1 MDLKSI
7 IQGRLDFGSEKSYVQ
22 MEKMYQSRIDNFYKH
37 DVLIKENYLDAESF
51 SINVPRHISL
61 GTERTWINTVKLLEY
76 LAQYALSGSMA
87 AWLVREGK
95 ILKYAVIE
103 PKSDKAI
110 VRNFIKGQKLS
121 SESGKEKEAIKA
133 LTKVIEQYDS
143 HAQAYE
149 RRGYVNYELGKIAD
163 ALYDF
168 NKCISYDD
176 SIPAAYYCKAL
187 INMQREDYQAAIA
200 DFILTTQKAI
210 ALQPIY
216 WKARLLKGQCH
227 LMQLEYAD
235 AAKEF
240 KMFTARG
247 FPKDDPNIV
256 KRKEAFFKHAQAL
269 VALKE
274 FGKAMDALDSAQKIG
289 DKSDKALND
298 SITALIGELKERMRT
313 PASAK

>member
-1 MDLKSI
+1 
-7 IQGRLDFGSEKSYVQ
+7 
-22 MEKMYQSRIDNFYKH
+22 MEKMYQHRIDNFFKH
-37 DVLIKENYLDAESF
+37 DVLLKEHYLDPESF

-61 GTERTWINTVKLLEY
+61 GTERTWTNTVKLLEY
-76 LAQYALSGSMA
+76 LAQFALSGSMS

-95 ILKYAVIE
+95 ILKYAIVE

-121 SESGKEKEAIKA
+121 AESGKEKEALKA

-149 RRGYVNYELGKIAD
+149 RRGYVNFELGKFSD

-187 INMQREDYQAAIA
+187 ISMQKEDYQTAVG
-200 DFILTTQKAI
+200 DLILTTQKAI

-227 LMQLEYAD
+227 LMLQEYAE
-235 AAKEF
+235 AAQEF
-240 KMFTARG
+240 KLFTARA
-247 FPKDDPNIV
+247 FPKDDPNIG

-274 FGKAMDALDSAQKIG
+274 YGKAMDVLESADKIV
-289 DKSDKALND
+289 DKGDKALND
-298 SITALIGELKERMRT
+298 NIASLIGELKERLRT

>member
-1 MDLKSI
+1 
-7 IQGRLDFGSEKSYVQ
+7 
-22 MEKMYQSRIDNFYKH
+22 
-37 DVLIKENYLDAESF
+37 
-51 SINVPRHISL
+51 
-61 GTERTWINTVKLLEY
+61 
-76 LAQYALSGSMA
+76 MA

>member
-22 MEKMYQSRIDNFYKH
+22 MEKMYQHRIDNFYKH
-37 DVLIKENYLDAESF
+37 DTLLKENYLDEETN
-51 SINVPRHISL
+51 SINIPRHISI
-61 GTERTWINTVKLLEY
+61 GTEKTWINTVKLLEY
-76 LAQYALSGSMA
+76 LAQFALSGSIS

-95 ILKYAVIE
+95 ILKYAVVE
-103 PKSDKAI
+103 PKGDKAI
-110 VRNFIKGQKLS
+110 VQNFIKGQKLS
-121 SESGKEKEAIKA
+121 AESGKEKEAIKA
-133 LTKVIEQYDS
+133 LTKVIDQYSS

-149 RRGYVNYELGKIAD
+149 RRGYLNYSLGKYTD

-176 SIPAAYYCKAL
+176 SIPSAYYCRAL
-187 INMQREDYQAAIA
+187 ISMHKEDYKSAIE
-200 DFILTTQKAI
+200 DLILTTQKAI

-227 LMQLEYAD
+227 LMQQNYTD
-235 AAKEF
+235 AVKEF
-240 KMFTARG
+240 KLFTSRD
-247 FPKDDPNIV
+247 FPKGDPNLA
-256 KRKEAFFKHAQAL
+256 KRKEAFFKLAQAQ

-274 FGKAMDALDSAQKIG
+274 FSKAMDALELAQKIP
-289 DKSDKALND
+289 DKQDKALND
-298 SITALIGELKERMRT
+298 SITALASELKDRIRT